1 MKCRYIYKG
10 QVFKSEA
17 ALDDFLIEKRKYESK
32 FGDLVFHRTSP
43 FLHAKDIIENKI
55 LKESSRMESLMQ
67 EARLRA
73 GSFDGDEILEF
84 RAPYI
89 GVTKFLSGLEV
100 NEKLLFPEFRIKEY
114 WSERT
119 ESWTKPLQS
128 GEKLEDRFTEDE
140 VNIFFE
146 GDTFEEK
153 LSKLK
158 LLNLNE
164 SKQLQE
170 LMTNKWDFQAAAG
183 TAVHYILQKYFTKT
197 ENGKILGDSE
207 RNIIIDEINKNIEKD
222 LKEDLGSRYREGLY
236 NNETIEAAIVYA
248 DRLKNELRRL
258 HGNDC
263 EFYPEL
269 GVSHKMAKLTPGKP
283 DILMGYIDL
292 AVLDK
297 NGRMN
302 YYDYKT
308 SPKEY
313 SKFSSAK
320 KLAYTYQLAAY
331 GKLFRQY
338 GLDYRDSDIGI
349 LPIQFQELKLLN
361 PEEAHSNPKKAKF
374 EYKTIVWGTELI
386 QREVKQRIQAIDSKG
401 NQPVLDNL
409 DDYLPEDIILDAP
422 TEKCIEN
429 VEEQI
434 KTWFPDYSKY
444 KAKSDEEI
452 KQMLEEDEALKPVER
467 NGKKVFVYKSK
478 NSNSNYEIVADTE
491 FELIEK
497 IKKQQ
502 ERWEKSR
509 EWMASTV
516 VKALKYGIENNT
528 TDIGEYIA
536 SIDTKGIANETGLS
550 KWFSEYLGKY
560 CNGNW
565 QIVEHDTL
573 KHFGIIVVRNKL
585 NRNQIDVIKMS
596 STSNLYYNP
605 FESNKETKK
614 KNRNHLLSY
623 AFQPDIVEQSNQKSL
638 MLDGYKGNVELIETM
653 LVLNNIPGLFTK
665 DYSGAVIGDIQVM
678 NSYRG
683 EGIHASN
690 EELLYTFQKLNQLS
704 PLKHENNISS
714 GRIKFGTAF
723 DIAKNM
729 FINAM
734 TINPDFNL
742 KESEFNSAKLDL
754 DKAIDGNV
762 DDKIKVV
769 EDIIR
774 RLENSYTYLKNGVTR
789 ENLLTKP
796 EARLY
801 VQMLQALAQLRGV
814 TFKQQIKDHDKW
826 LQERTFSG
834 ILTKGVSG
842 TFTDNPGNLLSDT
855 LNQITKLVTQAYQN
869 VRNSMTS
876 KVAQLRKATE
886 ELKKAKGYYGLA
898 EYAGNATN
906 MYKNMMEMVNGDLLF
921 KDLNSIKD
929 PAEKK
934 YLKLVLEIINE
945 NRFGGKKSKDEL
957 EYMRDN
963 YSLEYYRVPL
973 VIGTSE
979 SQDSIEGFKKGFTE
993 RLKEFNPKNA
1003 LAKMRAATEG
1013 IFVEDEESYK
1023 NANFLFSVQNRFDK
1037 TEGNTKART
1046 DALTKN
1052 GEGYFEHNLEML
1064 CFKHTYAY
1072 ESAKQFNKVFPMMKA
1087 AMAYLTAAG
1096 TTTNKNFENDIEYL
1110 TGYINSSIKNQPLE
1124 KDDKMKEATLISG
1137 KVKQIASFMAL
1148 AFSPVQFMY
1157 QTIQGLWQDISLI
1170 IRKPD
1175 GTQAFT
1181 FTNMWDAAKEVYS
1194 DLTHYSDKPTKCQ
1207 LINEWLGI
1215 NDMDMNI
1222 YAERMRTDVHNKY
1235 NFTNLAFKF
1244 ASRPDY
1250 YNRMVIVVAKMKADG
1265 IWDALEVK
1273 DGQLIYNF
1281 KKDKRFLNYS
1291 SNNTSSPN
1299 YNKEA
1304 SLYHTIAEQFK
1315 AEGTQNPDGTQFE
1328 IGQPLPYAWT
1338 NQEAESVK
1346 SLCDLI
1352 YGYYSH
1358 EKKSLIHATFL
1369 GSLYMQ
1375 MRTYWSGKKNQ
1386 YLAHGGVKIQGK
1398 WEQAIDNISKKP
1410 LYYQTKSD
1418 GTIDYNAPLTTEETS
1433 APFYQW
1439 RGQWQEGVILTCAEI
1454 FRHGLTTE
1462 GLKEGWNETWNNQ
1475 DENIRTIRQ
1484 ANLKQFI
1491 GDLSFYGIISTLIA
1505 GLIMADWDKE
1515 LQKEA
1520 KNSGEF
1526 TDALKATAF
1535 KLIRTSFGQSADD
1548 FNWWNSIG
1556 SPLIEW
1562 NPFALSQAS
1571 YLLGRLSNI
1580 IMGDQDFYTGVV
1592 NSFAAGKQMKPL
1604 MQWLNPQNFIGDG
1617 EFSGGGATSRW

>member
-1 MKCRYIYKG
+1 MSMKCRYIYKG
-10 QVFKSEA
+10 QVFESEA

-32 FGDLVFHRTSP
+32 FGDLVFHRESA
-43 FLHAKDIIENKI
+43 FLHAKNIIENKI
-55 LKESSRMESLMQ
+55 LKDSSNMERLMQ

-84 RAPYI
+84 KAPYI
-89 GVTKFLSGLEV
+89 GVTKFLSGLEIDG
-100 NEKLLFPEFRIKEY
+100 KLLFPEFRIKEY
-114 WSERT
+114 WSRRI
-119 ESWTKPLQS
+119 ESWTKPLES
-128 GEKLEDRFTEDE
+128 GEKLEDRFTKDE
-140 VNIFFE
+140 IDIFFE
-146 GDTFEEK
+146 GDTHEEK
-153 LSKLK
+153 VSKLR
-158 LLNLNE
+158 LLNQEE

-170 LMTNKWDFQAAAG
+170 LMTNKWDYQAAAG
-183 TAVHYILQKYFTKT
+183 TAVHYILQQYFTKDSDT
-197 ENGKILGDSE
+197 GKILGDSE
-207 RNIIIDEINKNIEKD
+207 RNIIIDKINSNIERD

-236 NNETIEAAIVYA
+236 NEETIKDAITYA
-248 DRLKNELRRL
+248 DLLKSQLRRL
-258 HGNDC
+258 HGENC

-269 GVSHKMAKLTPGKP
+269 GVSHKMSKSTPGKP
-283 DILMGYIDL
+283 DVLMGYIDL
-292 AVLDK
+292 AVLGE

-313 SKFSSAK
+313 ADFGSAK

-349 LPIQFQELKLLN
+349 LPLQFQELQLLN

-374 EYKTIVWGTELI
+374 GYKTISWGTDII
-386 QREVKQRIQAIDSKG
+386 QREVKQRIQAVDAHG

-409 DDYLPEDIILDAP
+409 DDYLPEDMILDVP
-422 TEKCIEN
+422 TEKCVEN
-429 VEEQI
+429 VDEQI
-434 KTWFPDYSKY
+434 KTWFPDYQKY
-444 KAKSDEEI
+444 KAKTDEEI
-452 KQMLEEDEALKPVER
+452 KQMLEEENALNQVER
-467 NGKKVFVYKSK
+467 NGKKVYVYKSK
-478 NSNSNYEIVADTE
+478 NNNKEIVADTE

-497 IKKQQ
+497 LKKQQ

-509 EWMASTV
+509 EWMSSTV

-536 SIDTKGIANETGLS
+536 SIDTKGLADETGLS
-550 KWFSEYLGKY
+550 KWFSEYLGRY
-560 CNGNW
+560 CNDNW
-565 QIVEHDTL
+565 EVIEHDTL
-573 KHFGIIVVRNKL
+573 KHFGIIVLRNKL

-596 STSNLYYNP
+596 STANLYYNP

-623 AFQPDIVEQSNQKSL
+623 AFQPDIAEQSNQKSL
-638 MLDGYKGNVELIETM
+638 MLDGYKGNVELMETM
-653 LVLNNIPGLFTK
+653 LVLNNIPGLFTE

-678 NSYRG
+678 NSFRG

-704 PLKHENNISS
+704 PLKHENNISN
-714 GRIKFGTAF
+714 GKVKFGTAF
-723 DIAKNM
+723 DIAVNM
-729 FINAM
+729 FTDAMSINSEFM
-734 TINPDFNL
+734 L

-754 DKAIDGNV
+754 DKAIDGDV
-762 DDKIKVV
+762 EDKIKVV

-774 RLENSYTYLKNGVTR
+774 RLENSYRYLKGGVTR
-789 ENLLTKP
+789 ENLLSKP

-801 VQMLQALAQLRGV
+801 VQMLQALAGLRGV
-814 TFKQQIKDHDKW
+814 TFKQQIKDHDKY
-826 LQERTFSG
+826 LQERTFKG
-834 ILTKGVSG
+834 ILNKGVSG
-842 TFTDNPGNLLSDT
+842 TFIDNPGNLLSDT
-855 LNQITKLVTQAYQN
+855 LNQVTKLVTQAYQN
-869 VRNSMTS
+869 IRNSMSS
-876 KVAQLRKATE
+876 KVAQLRRATE

-898 EYAGNATN
+898 EYTGNATN
-906 MYKNMMEMVNGDLLF
+906 MYKNMVEMVNGDLLF

-957 EYMRDN
+957 EYMRDSH
-963 YSLEYYRVPL
+963 SLEYYRVPL
-973 VIGTSE
+973 VVGTSE
-979 SQDSIEGFKKGFTE
+979 SQDSIEGFRKGFTQ

-1003 LAKMRAATEG
+1003 FAKMKAATEG
-1013 IFVEDEESYK
+1013 IFVEDTETYNNASY
-1023 NANFLFSVQNRFDK
+1023 LFDIQNRFDR
-1037 TEGNTKART
+1037 TEGNVKKRLE
-1046 DALTKN
+1046 ALEKM

-1072 ESAKQFNKVFPMMKA
+1072 ESAKQFNKVFPMIKA

-1096 TTTNKNFENDIEYL
+1096 TTTNKNFENDTEYL
-1110 TGYINSSIKNQPLE
+1110 TGYIRSSINGQPLE
-1124 KDDKMKEATLISG
+1124 KDDKMKEATLFSG
-1137 KVKQIASFMAL
+1137 KLKQVASFMAL

-1181 FTNMWDAAKEVYS
+1181 FANMLDAAKIVYA
-1194 DLTHYSDKPTKCQ
+1194 DLKHFSDKPTKCQ
-1207 LINEWLGI
+1207 LINEWLGV
-1215 NDMDMNI
+1215 NDMDMNL
-1222 YAERMRTDVHNKY
+1222 YSERMRTDVHNKY

-1250 YNRMVIVVAKMKADG
+1250 YNRMTIIVAKMKADG

-1273 DGQLIYNF
+1273 DGQLVYNY
-1281 KKDKRFLNYS
+1281 KKDKRFSAYS
-1291 SNNTSSPN
+1291 NNNTSDPN
-1299 YNKEA
+1299 YNKQA
-1304 SLYHTIAEQFK
+1304 SLYHTIAEQFV
-1315 AEGTQNPDGTQFE
+1315 AEGTQNPDGTQFQ

-1386 YLAHGGVKIQGK
+1386 YLAPGGVRLQGK
-1398 WEQAIDNISKKP
+1398 WEQAVDNITKKP
-1410 LYYQTKSD
+1410 LYYQTKED
-1418 GTIDYNAPLTTEETS
+1418 GTIDFDAPLTTTETT

-1439 RGQWQEGVILTCAEI
+1439 KGQWQEGVILTCAEI
-1454 FRHGLTTE
+1454 FRHGLTKE

-1484 ANLKQFI
+1484 ANLKQFM
-1491 GDLSFYGIISTLIA
+1491 GDLTFYGIIGVLIA
-1505 GLIMADWDKE
+1505 GMLMADWDKE

-1520 KNSGEF
+1520 KESKDFN
-1526 TDALKATAF
+1526 DALKATSF
-1535 KLIRTSFGQSADD
+1535 KLFRTSLGQSADD
-1548 FNWWNSIG
+1548 FNWWHSIG
-1556 SPLIEW
+1556 SPLIGW
-1562 NPFALSQAS
+1562 NPFALSQS
-1571 YLLGRLSNI
+1571 TYLFGRVSNM
-1580 IMGDQDFYTGVV
+1580 IMGDTDFYTGVV
-1592 NSFAAGKQMKPL
+1592 SSFAAGKQMKPL
-1604 MQWLNPQNFIGDG
+1604 MEWLNPQNFTDNQT
-1617 EFSGGGATSRW
+1617 A

>member
-1 MKCRYIYKG
+1 MSMKCRYIYKG
-10 QVFKSEA
+10 QTFESEA

-32 FGDLVFHRTSP
+32 FGDLVFQRTAP

-55 LKESSRMESLMQ
+55 LKDSSNMERLMQ

-84 RAPYI
+84 KAPYI

-100 NEKLLFPEFRIKEY
+100 NEELLFPEFRVEEY
-114 WSERT
+114 WKRRI
-119 ESWTKPLQS
+119 ESWTKPLES
-128 GEKLEDRFTEDE
+128 GEELYSDDKDKSRFTKDE
-140 VNIFFE
+140 IDIFFE

-153 LSKLK
+153 LSKIK
-158 LLNLNE
+158 LLNQDE
-164 SKQLQE
+164 SKQLRE
-170 LMTNKWDFQAAAG
+170 LMTNKWDYQAAAG
-183 TAVHYILQKYFTKT
+183 TAVHYILQRYFTKD
-197 ENGKILGDSE
+197 ENTGKILGDSE
-207 RNIIIDEINKNIEKD
+207 RNTIIDEISKTIEKD

-236 NNETIEAAIVYA
+236 NEKTIEDAIVYA
-248 DRLKNELRRL
+248 DLLKKQLRKL
-258 HGNDC
+258 HGENC

-269 GVSHKMAKLTPGKP
+269 GVSAKMHNVPSDKPG
-283 DILMGYIDL
+283 ILMGYIDL
-292 AVLDK
+292 AVLGE
-297 NGRMN
+297 NGQIN

-313 SKFSSAK
+313 ADFGSAK

-338 GLDYRDSDIGI
+338 GLDYRNSDIGI
-349 LPIQFQELKLLN
+349 LPLQFQELQLLN
-361 PEEAHSNPKKAKF
+361 PEEAHSNPKKSKF
-374 EYKTIVWGTELI
+374 GYKTISWGSDII
-386 QREVKQRIQAIDSKG
+386 QREVKQRINAVDSRG

-409 DDYLPEDIILDAP
+409 DDYLPEEMIVDIP

-429 VEEQI
+429 VEEQL
-434 KTWFPDYSKY
+434 KTWFPDYQKY

-452 KQMLEEDEALKPVER
+452 KQMLEEDDALKPVER
-467 NGKKVFVYKSK
+467 NGKKVYAYKTK
-478 NSNSNYEIVADTE
+478 YGNKEIIADDE
-491 FELIEK
+491 LELIEK

-502 ERWEKSR
+502 ERQEKSR

-516 VKALKYGIENNT
+516 VKALKYGIKNNT
-528 TDIGEYIA
+528 TDIGEYIT
-536 SIDTKGIANETGLS
+536 SIDTKGLANETGLS
-550 KWFSEYLGKY
+550 KWFSDYLSRY
-560 CNGNW
+560 CNDNW
-565 QIVEHDTL
+565 EVVEHDTL
-573 KHFGIIVVRNKL
+573 KHFGIIVLRNKL
-585 NRNQIDVIKMS
+585 NKNQIDVIKMT
-596 STSNLYYNP
+596 STPNIYYNP

-614 KNRNHLLSY
+614 KNKNHLLSY

-638 MLDGYKGNVELIETM
+638 MLDGYKGNIELLETV
-653 LVLNNIPGLFTK
+653 LVLNNIPGFFTK

-714 GRIKFGTAF
+714 EKVKFGTAF

-729 FINAM
+729 FIDAM
-734 TINPDFNL
+734 TPNSDFNL

-754 DKAIDGNV
+754 DKAIDGTV
-762 DDKIKVV
+762 DKKIAVV

-774 RLENSYTYLKNGVTR
+774 RLETSYKYLKGGVTR
-789 ENLLTKP
+789 ENILSKP

-801 VQMLQALAQLRGV
+801 VQMLQALAGLRGV

-826 LQERTFSG
+826 LQEKTFKG
-834 ILTKGVSG
+834 ILSKGVSG
-842 TFTDNPGNLLSDT
+842 TYIDNPGNLLSDT
-855 LNQITKLVTQAYQN
+855 LNQVTKLVTQAYQN
-869 VRNSMTS
+869 IRNSMTS

-886 ELKKAKGYYGLA
+886 ELKKAKGYYGA
-898 EYAGNATN
+898 AQYIGNATN
-906 MYKNMMEMVNGDLLF
+906 MYKNMVEMVDGDLLF

-945 NRFGGKKSKDEL
+945 NRFGGKVSKDEL
-957 EYMRDN
+957 EYWRESHD
-963 YSLEYYRVPL
+963 LRYYRVPL
-973 VIGTSE
+973 VIGSSE

-993 RLKEFNPKNA
+993 RLKRFNPKNA
-1003 LAKMRAATEG
+1003 LEELRAATEG
-1013 IFVEDEESYK
+1013 IFIEDAPSQDRAEY
-1023 NANFLFSVQNRFDK
+1023 LFDIANRFDR
-1037 TEGNTKART
+1037 TENSPKERKE
-1046 DALTKN
+1046 ALTKM
-1052 GEGYFEHNLEML
+1052 GEGFFEHNLEML

-1096 TTTNKNFENDIEYL
+1096 TTTNKNFENDVEYL
-1110 TGYINSSIKNQPLE
+1110 TGYMRSSIKGQPLE
-1124 KDDKMKEATLISG
+1124 KNDEMKEATLVSG
-1137 KVKQIASFMAL
+1137 KLKQVASFMAL

-1157 QTIQGLWQDISLI
+1157 QSIQGLWQDISLI

-1181 FTNMWDAAKEVYS
+1181 WANMWDAAKVVYS
-1194 DLTHYSDKPTKCQ
+1194 DLRHFSDKPTKCQ
-1207 LINEWLGI
+1207 LINEWLGV

-1250 YNRMVIVVAKMKADG
+1250 YNRMVIIVAKMKADG

-1273 DGQLIYNF
+1273 DGQLVYNY
-1281 KKDKRFLNYS
+1281 KKDKRFLAYS
-1291 SNNTSSPN
+1291 SGNTSDPN
-1299 YNKEA
+1299 YNKQA
-1304 SLYHTIAEQFK
+1304 SLYHTIAEQFV
-1315 AEGTQNPDGTQFE
+1315 AEGTQNPDGSQFQ

-1386 YLAHGGVKIQGK
+1386 YLAPGGVRIQGK
-1398 WEQAIDNISKKP
+1398 WEQAVDNITKKP
-1410 LYYQTKSD
+1410 LYYQLKSD
-1418 GTIDYNAPLTTEETS
+1418 GTIDYDAPLTTDETS

-1439 RGQWQEGVILTCAEI
+1439 KGQWQEGVILTCAEI
-1454 FRHGLTTE
+1454 FRHGLTME

-1484 ANLKQFI
+1484 ANLKQMI
-1491 GDLSFYGIISTLIA
+1491 GDLSFYGLISTLIA
-1505 GLIMADWDKE
+1505 GLLMADWDKE

-1520 KNSGEF
+1520 KESGEF
-1526 TDALKATAF
+1526 GDALKATSF

-1548 FNWWNSIG
+1548 FNWWSSIG
-1556 SPLIEW
+1556 SPLIGW
-1562 NPFALSQAS
+1562 NPFALSQS
-1571 YLLGRLSNI
+1571 TYLFGRLSNI

-1604 MQWLNPQNFIGDG
+1604 MQWLNPQNFIS
-1617 EFSGGGATSRW
+1617 E